1 MPEWIGPRLRF
12 KCLLCG
18 ECCRLY
24 WVPLTHKDL
33 ARIYEKTGLP
43 PQKFAAAVPKDAVG
57 DWGLPAF
64 YLSERREHYLAL
76 RKRVDG
82 FCFFVKLQGGRFV
95 CSIYDVR
102 PLTCR
107 FYPYVYVPDRVVR
120 FELLEEART
129 FCPGVGRGPVYE
141 LSREAEAALAREAE
155 MEEYKSIVAAWNALV
170 LFDGVE
176 PTFERFLEFLLERA
190 RRL

>member
-1 MPEWIGPRLRF
+1 MPEWIAPRLRF

-24 WVPLTHKDL
+24 WVPLTHKDVV
-33 ARIYEKTGLP
+33 RISHKTGIP
-43 PQKFAAAVPKDAVG
+43 PQKFAVAVPKEAVG
-57 DWGLPAF
+57 EWELPAF
-64 YLSERREHYLAL
+64 YLSGRREHYLAL
-76 RKRVDG
+76 KKRVDG
-82 FCFFVKLQGGRFV
+82 FCFFVKLEGGKFV

-107 FYPYVYVPDRVVR
+107 FYPYVYVPGKIVKL
-120 FELLEEART
+120 ELLEDAVT

-141 LSREAEAALAREAE
+141 PSREAEAALAREAE
-155 MEEYKSIVAAWNALV
+155 MEEYRSIVAAWNALV
-170 LFDGVE
+170 LAGGVE
-176 PTFERFLEFLLERA
+176 PTFEKFLEFLLEGA